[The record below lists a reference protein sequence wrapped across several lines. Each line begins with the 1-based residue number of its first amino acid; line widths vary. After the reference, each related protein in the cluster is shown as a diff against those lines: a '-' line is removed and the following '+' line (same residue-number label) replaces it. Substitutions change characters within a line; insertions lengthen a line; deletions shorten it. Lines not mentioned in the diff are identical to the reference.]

1 MLVFIISILNHYM
14 TLDVNY
20 SKMQD
25 SLNEFSTHLKQIE
38 SSREK
43 LIKENREIIAYCSK
57 AIILLHSNNINDAT
71 NLINNAFNLIKDL
84 REFVISDLDRYLW
97 PAEQEYVEACILKEI
112 VEKKPFISNH
122 IDLDVS
128 LNAYLTGLLDCI
140 GEIKRMIY
148 DNLRRNDFDTSLSL
162 FTIMQSF
169 YDYIYPFSFY
179 DNIIPGVRKKLD
191 VGKRIIEDVRITMTE
206 EHRRQDFLKKFQSN
220 TQI

>member
-1 MLVFIISILNHYM
+1 MA
-14 TLDVNY
+14 LDVNY
-20 SKMQD
+20 SRMQD

-57 AIILLHSNNINDAT
+57 AIILLHSNNITDAT
-71 NLINNAFNLIKDL
+71 NLIKNAFNLIKDL

-97 PAEQEYVEACILKEI
+97 PAEQEYVEASILKEI

>member
-1 MLVFIISILNHYM
+1 M

-20 SKMQD
+20 SRMQD

-97 PAEQEYVEACILKEI
+97 PAEQEYFEACILKEND
-112 VEKKPFISNH
+112 EKKPFISNH

-179 DNIIPGVRKKLD
+179 DNIISGVRKKLD

>member
-1 MLVFIISILNHYM
+1 MA
-14 TLDVNY
+14 LDVNY
-20 SKMQD
+20 SRMQD

-97 PAEQEYVEACILKEI
+97 PAEQEYVEAFILKEI